1 MAKILKT
8 RTSPWTAVFRRAVQQ
23 LRNDPD
29 VRRVVGLQNL
39 RSWEGVPADKAPMTP
54 SATAP
59 VVRLTPQ
66 PDHVGWYS
74 PDAQAGT
81 LIVRVELA
89 VMSLCIDDVV
99 DLWDLL
105 VAALGPG
112 TLGAAGGTFAADL
125 VALGAETGEIVFT
138 DPATDPRPDAQPEGQ
153 FLAQGYFA
161 LTVLRPTC

>member
-1 MAKILKT
+1 LAKSLKT
-8 RTSPWTAVFRRAVQQ
+8 RTSAWTAVFRRVVQQ
-23 LRNDPD
+23 LKDDPD
-29 VRRVVGLQNL
+29 VRRVVGVQNL

-59 VVRLTPQ
+59 VIRLTPQ

-74 PDAQAGT
+74 PDAQSGT

-112 TLGAAGGTFAADL
+112 TAGSSGTFSADL

-138 DPATDPRPDAQPEGQ
+138 DPANDPRPDASPEGQ

-161 LTVLRPTC
+161 LTVLRPIC

>member
-1 MAKILKT
+1 LAKSLKT
-8 RTSPWTAVFRRAVQQ
+8 RTSAWTAVFRRVVQQ
-23 LRNDPD
+23 LKDDPD
-29 VRRVVGLQNL
+29 VRRVVGVQNL

-59 VVRLTPQ
+59 VIRLTPQ

-74 PDAQAGT
+74 PDAQSGT

-89 VMSLCIDDVV
+89 VMSLCLDDVV

-112 TLGAAGGTFAADL
+112 T
-125 VALGAETGEIVFT
+125 GEIVFT
-138 DPATDPRPDAQPEGQ
+138 DPANDPRPDASPEGQ

-161 LTVLRPTC
+161 LTVLRPIC